1 MECNSND
8 PNLALYYYLI
18 ITSSPTTMERN
29 THNNDGT
36 VFFFGI
42 EGFSCFKK
50 IKTLAHQ
57 SQLEMAKWAARPGH
71 GQVRHG

>member
-1 MECNSND
+1 
-8 PNLALYYYLI
+8 
-18 ITSSPTTMERN
+18 MERN